1 VNSPHAHVPPEEVHD
16 RARARFIV
24 PVCVSADVRRE
35 LASIAADAVAACGAV
50 ATVLEPSQLHALE
63 SGTPSAAIVTA
74 TATGTADRDS
84 AAVRLLG
91 TQGFGVIALLDGAQG
106 PALVGACRLLLAGC
120 GAVVDSAQPGVR
132 DELMTHVAAA
142 LAAAADRAAD
152 ATQRRRRMDASGI
165 VGESR
170 AMVDLFAE
178 IQRLSALSD
187 LATVITGETGTGKER
202 VARALHALDRKRR
215 DHPFIAVN
223 CAAISRSLAES
234 ELFGHRRGAFTHA
247 HRDRKGLIRA
257 ADKGVLF
264 LDEIGELD
272 ASIQTKLLR
281 VLQEGRVL
289 SVGDEAETAVDVR
302 VVTATN
308 RPLRQMVAEGT
319 FRADL
324 YHRLNVL
331 SLTIPP
337 LRDRRTDIPPLVEH
351 FVRLH
356 GRGCAAS
363 ALPSDGAFLEAMTRL
378 DLPGNARQ
386 LENLVRRALAHHDG
400 GGPLTLHDLPPDVWD
415 DVVAAAANGVSG
427 KSAALETSPTSDLAW
442 TTYPARVLA
451 ANSWDLSRSLESCE
465 RSLIEA
471 ALREVDGNRSRAAR
485 LLGITPRSVY
495 KKLRRYRSA

>member
-1 VNSPHAHVPPEEVHD
+1 VRSV
-16 RARARFIV
+16 V
-24 PVCVSADVRRE
+24 PVCVSADVRHE
-35 LASIAADAVAACGAV
+35 LAAIAAGVVAACGAA
-50 ATVLEPSQLHALE
+50 ATVLKYCQLNALE
-63 SGTPSAAIVTA
+63 SAAPSAAIVAA
-74 TATGTADRDS
+74 TAAGTADRDPTT
-84 AAVRLLG
+84 VRLLAN
-91 TQGFGVIALLDGAQG
+91 QGFAVIALLDGAQG
-106 PALVGACRLLLAGC
+106 PALAGACRLLLAGC
-120 GAVVDSAQPGVR
+120 GAVVDSSRPGMR
-132 DELMTHVAAA
+132 GELMAHVAAA
-142 LAAAADRAAD
+142 LASTADRTAEVS
-152 ATQRRRRMDASGI
+152 QRRQQMDACGI

-187 LATVITGETGTGKER
+187 ISTVITGETGTGKER
-202 VARALHALDRKRR
+202 VARALHALDAKRR
-215 DHPFIAVN
+215 DHPFMAVN
-223 CAAISRSLAES
+223 CGAITPSLAES

-289 SVGDEAETAVDVR
+289 AVGDEAEVAVDVR
-302 VVTATN
+302 VVAATN

-324 YHRLNVL
+324 YHRLNVC

-337 LRDRRTDIPPLVEH
+337 LRERRADVPALVDH

-356 GRGCAAS
+356 GRGRAAS
-363 ALPSDGAFLEAMTRL
+363 TLPPDAAFLEAMTRL

-386 LENLVRRALAHHDG
+386 LENLVRRALAHHEG
-400 GGPLTLHDLPPDVWD
+400 GGPLDLRDLPADVWD
-415 DVVAAAANGVSG
+415 DVVAAAANGVSDTFE
-427 KSAALETSPTSDLAW
+427 ASPTSDLAW

-465 RSLIEA
+465 RSMIEA
-471 ALREVDGNRSRAAR
+471 ALREADGNRSRAAR
-485 LLGITPRSVY
+485 ILGITPRSVY